1 MLLSD
6 CVATRPQQD
15 PLAYSLHLH
24 YSQLWKSCWFLR
36 PSVADQGSGRA
47 CTLSVALK
55 VAERDRSQSLLPE
68 ELQVLSRPSLP
79 HPVLSRGAARAPSVM
94 LLPLPLPEPDPE
106 PEPEPLRLGPL
117 GPSAGDERSR

>member
-6 CVATRPQQD
+6 CVATRPQRD

-55 VAERDRSQSLLPE
+55 VADRDRSQSLLPE
-68 ELQVLSRPSLP
+68 ELQVLSPSLAPSPCPVPWSSLSPKP
-79 HPVLSRGAARAPSVM
+79 HAAAATAAQARA
-94 LLPLPLPEPDPE
+94 
-106 PEPEPLRLGPL
+106 
-117 GPSAGDERSR
+117 